1 MNFVLSSVLIALV
14 LLIAAAASA
23 SSSHDSNDA
32 TSTTAIRGGLPQNH
46 RVLVQGTT
54 VELYLIDIEYE
65 PDEDHP
71 DGSSEDIW
79 EFKLDSKSDILTH
92 GSEWIEIVNAE
103 HFITEKIEPGYFM
116 TIHENMILIDNKF
129 HLPLEALVTFSKT
142 HPSSN
147 SVEAQRSANE
157 DENGNED
164 GGDQQRRARGL
175 NNGLHGTHGR
185 KLADKTGTLTTL
197 VIRVVDKT
205 GVGSQKSDQD
215 GNVIKVIDSNQ
226 LKDDVFNDSAS
237 LKTQYEACSNGK
249 LKIQPY
255 DGTTSLGT
263 RIQGGVY
270 EMKLSDIVAKE
281 SDRGQLQSASF
292 REAEKQIGSL
302 TTEFDL
308 VMFCMPPGTS
318 ARSDGTGSW
327 LAYAFVGKSISFYNS
342 QWCSSVSAQLHEV
355 GHNLGLSH
363 SGSEADNGSINKY
376 ADQSGM
382 MGFSYDIDDT
392 KMCFNPAVSSY
403 HLLWFCL

>member
-1 MNFVLSSVLIALV
+1 M
-14 LLIAAAASA
+14 
-23 SSSHDSNDA
+23 
-32 TSTTAIRGGLPQNH
+32 
-46 RVLVQGTT
+46 
-54 VELYLIDIEYE
+54 
-65 PDEDHP
+65 
-71 DGSSEDIW
+71 
-79 EFKLDSKSDILTH
+79 
-92 GSEWIEIVNAE
+92 
-103 HFITEKIEPGYFM
+103 
-116 TIHENMILIDNKF
+116 
-129 HLPLEALVTFSKT
+129 
-142 HPSSN
+142 
-147 SVEAQRSANE
+147 
-157 DENGNED
+157 
-164 GGDQQRRARGL
+164 
-175 NNGLHGTHGR
+175 
-185 KLADKTGTLTTL
+185 
-197 VIRVVDKT
+197 
-205 GVGSQKSDQD
+205 GSQKSDQE

-392 KMCFNPAVSSY
+392 KMCFNPAVSSS
-403 HLLWFCL
+403 HVFCFVLLYFETYRPVFNVEKGIHYVTIPFCSFPFFECTERTGPCDVPYFCTRIPQS